1 MQIPGKVL
9 KLMKN
14 DMSDQVALSFNLS
27 FSSSSFPTILKTIA
41 RKHQFIKKTPSLNVQ
56 IAGIFLYYVT
66 LIKSLKGKCIAVY
79 INYLKTIYNLQF
91 GFRQKHLSLHP
102 LIHLTDR
109 ILEQLDDGKYGYRIF
124 VYFQKAFYTVDHA
137 FLTQKLSYYA
147 VRSDAN
153 NWFSSSLKNST

>member
-27 FSSSSFPTILKTIA
+27 FSCGSFPTILKTIA
-41 RKHQFIKKTPSLNVQ
+41 RKHQFIKKTPSSNVQ

-66 LIKSLKGKCIAVY
+66 LIKSLKEKCTSVY

-109 ILEQLDDGKYGYRIF
+109 ILEQLDDGKYGCRIF